1 MKILKKMIVEG
12 YYNGGNPED
21 LQNYLNPEE
30 ESSGE
35 VRASST
41 PQKGA
46 QVLRVHP
53 DKRRNEE
60 WVSLMLDSIYKPDLE
75 LSKPMSHQHCILK
88 VIPVSI
94 KIRGACNKSL
104 LILGTQLCVIG
115 DFDILIISNIILPV
129 KNMDTLII
137 SPHNEIGGVHVYKF
151 FLCA

>member
-21 LQNYLNPEE
+21 LQKYLNPEE
-30 ESSGE
+30 DSSGE

-60 WVSLMLDSIYKPDLE
+60 
-75 LSKPMSHQHCILK
+75 
-88 VIPVSI
+88 
-94 KIRGACNKSL
+94 
-104 LILGTQLCVIG
+104 
-115 DFDILIISNIILPV
+115 
-129 KNMDTLII
+129 
-137 SPHNEIGGVHVYKF
+137 
-151 FLCA
+151 